1 VAYENA
7 LRREMPSGDYVVA
20 HHWADVGRLLQ
31 TRFADAHVSC
41 HVMYYLRV
49 QLREPVRADA
59 SYAAGHHQCGLGRET
74 EPRTMR
80 RPHAD

>member
-31 TRFADAHVSC
+31 TRFADAHVSR

-49 QLREPVRADA
+49 QLREPVR
-59 SYAAGHHQCGLGRET
+59 GRVRML
-74 EPRTMR
+74 PLKGSHG
-80 RPHAD
+80 PS

>member
-1 VAYENA
+1 MAYENA

-31 TRFADAHVSC
+31 TRFADVPATRQVI
-41 HVMYYLRV
+41 YYLRV
-49 QLREPVRADA
+49 QLREPVR
-59 SYAAGHHQCGLGRET
+59 GRVVRGWTSPVWLDREA

-80 RPHAD
+80 RPHPD